1 MKRRIWQ
8 TGCRISKQRVIA
20 QVIWE
25 RLQGGDRE
33 GGVAQEAAPGTRHMH
48 QPACYYAVQD
58 SLSSTWY
65 LYSNI
70 LWMMLFSNEP
80 ASIPSTCYYTVLG
93 TMLACCTW
101 YDDYL
106 ELEQVGSCLVLVW
119 FPDWLESHR
128 RVGRGTWLAWYLVRP
143 HLVLSTIIQSLNAP
157 EGPFCTRYHAMPCY
171 RVDPLIQYKMHW
183 QDHPVL
189 GTLLYF
195 NVCANQTM
203 LYCGKIVR

>member
-106 ELEQVGSCLVLVW
+106 ELEQVGACLVLGTTTLGTQYYNIV
-119 FPDWLESHR
+119 LECT
-128 RVGRGTWLAWYLVRP
+128 RGTILYSVP
-143 HLVLSTIIQSLNAP
+143 
-157 EGPFCTRYHAMPCY
+157 CHAMLQS
-171 RVDPLIQYKMHW
+171 RST
-183 QDHPVL
+183 HP
-189 GTLLYF
+189 
-195 NVCANQTM
+195 
-203 LYCGKIVR
+203 I